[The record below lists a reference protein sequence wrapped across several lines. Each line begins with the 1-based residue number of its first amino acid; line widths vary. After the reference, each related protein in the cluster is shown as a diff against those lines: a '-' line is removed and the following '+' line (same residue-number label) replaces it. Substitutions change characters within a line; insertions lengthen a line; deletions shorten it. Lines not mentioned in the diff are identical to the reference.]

1 MNLIWTIQDSFDA
14 AVEGVRNIIQL
25 VNMISQ
31 VQTAEEVMKT
41 VFGPK
46 FFDWWNKGPGNRECF

>member
-31 VQTAEEVMKT
+31 VQTAMKSIGT
-41 VFGPK
+41 PCSARK
-46 FFDWWNKGPGNRECF
+46 AYQILTK